1 MFCEWTEAV
10 RRIADLGGKVML
22 GFYNYTVVLTYAGL
36 ACSVFGM
43 MQALNQNYKLAVLFL
58 VLSGACDMFDGK
70 VARSKT
76 DRTEEEKRFGIQIDS
91 LCDLVCFGVFPA
103 VIGYSLGVKGNVERL
118 CLVFYVLAA
127 VIRLAYFNVTEET
140 RQKQTNEVRKYYQ
153 GLPVTSAAA
162 IFPLIF
168 LLRGGLLDCEQFR
181 VTYLAAIILVGILFI
196 SNIKVIKP
204 GNKAVIVFIILGALL
219 ILKMLAG

>member
-22 GFYNYTVVLTYAGL
+22 GFYNYTVVLTYVGL

-153 GLPVTSAAA
+153 GLPVTSATA

>member
-22 GFYNYTVVLTYAGL
+22 GFYNYTVVLTYVGL

>member
-1 MFCEWTEAV
+1 
-10 RRIADLGGKVML
+10 ML
-22 GFYNYTVVLTYAGL
+22 GYYNYTVILTYVGL

-43 MQALNQNYKLAVLFL
+43 MQALSQNYKLAVLFL

-70 VARSKT
+70 IARSKK
-76 DRTEEEKRFGIQIDS
+76 DRTDEEKRFGIQIDS

-103 VIGYSLGVKGNVERL
+103 VIGYSLGVKGNIERL

-168 LLRGGLLDCEQFR
+168 LLRGGLLDYDEFR
-181 VTYLAAIILVGILFI
+181 LTYLAAIILVGILFI

-204 GNKAVIVFIILGALL
+204 GNKAIIVFVILGVLL
-219 ILKMLAG
+219 ILKMMLR

>member
-127 VIRLAYFNVTEET
+127 VIRLAYCNVTEET

-204 GNKAVIVFIILGALL
+204 GNKAVIVLIILGALL
-219 ILKMLAG
+219 ILKMLTG